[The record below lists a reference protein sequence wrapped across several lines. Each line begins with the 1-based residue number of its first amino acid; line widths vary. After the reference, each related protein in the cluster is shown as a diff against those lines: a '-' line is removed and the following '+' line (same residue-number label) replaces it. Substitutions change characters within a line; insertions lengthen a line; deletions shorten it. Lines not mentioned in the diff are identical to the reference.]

1 MKFFY
6 VFFYFL
12 YFLFYLVG
20 VILVDKSLFGLIDIV
35 YDLFIYVYD
44 GYILVG
50 FWSLIIKILGKFI
63 SDFRSN
69 DMIVIYFFCYR
80 NKN

>member
-1 MKFFY
+1 M
-6 VFFYFL
+6 
-12 YFLFYLVG
+12 
-20 VILVDKSLFGLIDIV
+20 DKSLFGLIDIV

-44 GYILVG
+44 GNILVG

-69 DMIVIYFFCYR
+69 GMIVIYFLCYS
-80 NKN
+80 NKNYLVLI

>member
-1 MKFFY
+1 MFI
-6 VFFYFL
+6 FL
-12 YFLFYLVG
+12 CIFLFFGFFIYLVG

-44 GYILVG
+44 GYMLVG

>member
-1 MKFFY
+1 MFI
-6 VFFYFL
+6 FL
-12 YFLFYLVG
+12 CIFLFFGFFIYLVG

-44 GYILVG
+44 GYMLVG

-69 DMIVIYFFCYR
+69 DMIVIYFLCYS